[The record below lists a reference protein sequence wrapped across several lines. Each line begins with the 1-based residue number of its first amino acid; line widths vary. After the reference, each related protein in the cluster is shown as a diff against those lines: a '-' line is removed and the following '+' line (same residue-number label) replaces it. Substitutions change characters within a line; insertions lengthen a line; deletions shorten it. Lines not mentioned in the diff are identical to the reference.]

1 MKKKK
6 GDAVLDGKLRGSQLA
21 YLESQL
27 NSKKGRGN
35 NGSTEERTGR

>member
-6 GDAVLDGKLRGSQLA
+6 GNAVLDGKLRGFQLA
-21 YLESQL
+21 RLESQL
-27 NSKKGRGN
+27 NSKKGREN